1 MHFANVSSLGPASY
15 NDIDRLSIS
24 HFRYEP
30 HDIHYEELAED
41 DPRYEKD
48 IDLVL
53 GKFPD
58 GHICSNGQCKRI
70 YICVSGQM
78 YETQLGTLNRFPNT
92 LLGNP
97 VKRRLYWDPDK
108 RCYYLNQHAP
118 TFGAILYYYQS
129 GGRLYCPE
137 DIPEDVFLKELT
149 FYQLGNDVLRE
160 FKHRNGF
167 LPESDILL
175 PKYRWQRKLW
185 LLLEYPSST
194 GPAKVLGI
202 LSLMVIL
209 LSIVNFCLET
219 LPRFEDQKCVADN
232 DTYVLV
238 DGEWKPKENLKTD
251 SPFFLIECFCAFWFT
266 TEVILR
272 FMSNPSMKEFFKS
285 WMNLFDIG
293 AVIPFYITICVV
305 VVTGSCD
312 DTKRSSTSIVF
323 LRVLRLFR
331 AFRIFKLTKHSKGMQ
346 ILGLTIKK
354 SLEELSLFGLFLCIA
369 VIFFS
374 AAYYYA
380 DMYDTDSAH
389 ITSIPDG
396 FWLTIITMCTVGYGD
411 VTPQGFA
418 GKLVGSVCVVSGVV
432 TIALL
437 VPVVVSNFSNYY
449 SHELA
454 GGSGGRPGA
463 ASGHKGYMLCPTRFD
478 MQR

>member
-1 MHFANVSSLGPASY
+1 MHFANVSSLGPHAHSY
-15 NDIDRLSIS
+15 ADSDRIS
-24 HFRYEP
+24 VGHLRFEP
-30 HDIHYEELAED
+30 HDIHFEVLAED

-48 IDLVL
+48 IDLVP
-53 GKFPD
+53 GKFD
-58 GHICSNGQCKRI
+58 EHDCSNGQCKRI

-97 VKRRLYWDPDK
+97 IKRRLYWDPDK

-129 GGRLYCPE
+129 GGRLYWPE
-137 DIPEDVFLKELT
+137 DIPEDIFLRELA
-149 FYQLGNDVLRE
+149 FYELGSEVLRD

-167 LPESDILL
+167 LPELEIDL
-175 PKYRWQRKLW
+175 PRFKWQQKLW
-185 LLLEYPSST
+185 LLLEYPSSST
-194 GPAKVLGI
+194 AAKVI
-202 LSLMVIL
+202 AVLSLLIIL
-209 LSIVNFCLET
+209 LSIINFCLET
-219 LPRFEDQKCVADN
+219 LPMFDKHSCVLDN
-232 DTYVLV
+232 STWVEM
-238 DGEWKPKENLKTD
+238 DGKLQPVQILDRN
-251 SPFFLIECFCAFWFT
+251 SPFFIIECLCAFWFT
-266 TEVILR
+266 NEIILR
-272 FMSNPSMKEFFKS
+272 FVSTPSLKQFFTS
-285 WMNLFDIG
+285 WMNLFDLG
-293 AVIPFYITICVV
+293 AVMPFYIILFVV
-305 VVTGSCD
+305 YVSGSCD

-354 SLEELSLFGLFLCIA
+354 SLEELSLFGLFLGIA

-374 AAYYYA
+374 ASYYYA
-380 DMYDTDSAH
+380 DMYDTGSAS

-411 VTPQGFA
+411 VTPQGIA

-454 GGSGGRPGA
+454 AIGGR
-463 ASGHKGYMLCPTRFD
+463 ASPRKKAYNMVCPTKH
-478 MQR
+478 